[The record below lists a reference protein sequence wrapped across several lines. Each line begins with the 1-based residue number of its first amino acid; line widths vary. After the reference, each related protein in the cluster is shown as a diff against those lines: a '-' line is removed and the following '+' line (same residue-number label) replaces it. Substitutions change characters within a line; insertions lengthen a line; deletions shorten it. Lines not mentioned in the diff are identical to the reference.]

1 MQVTLF
7 FTYDTSLKEW
17 DSAGILS
24 RELSIYKKLHN
35 ENNIKFNF
43 ITYGNAEDLKI
54 DIGEGIK
61 VYPLY
66 KNAKKSNYKFV
77 KIFKSLMIP
86 LIFKDIIRN
95 SSILKTNQLK
105 GCWVGLISK
114 TLFKKPLIVRTGYD
128 ALKWSKFE
136 MRGKIYT
143 FLIKLLTKTSL
154 IFSNQYNV
162 STLSDK
168 NFLSEE
174 FKVKDKIK
182 IRPNYIDQETFKDF
196 RLQRDDELLF
206 VGRLEEQ
213 KNIRF
218 LINEYKHYE
227 LPRLNI
233 IGEGSYKEELINEI
247 TKHNLNI
254 NFIGKVLNQELPN
267 LYNKFKFFILCSK
280 YEGNP
285 KTLLEAMS
293 SGSIVIGS
301 NVEGINSII
310 KNKQN
315 GFLINSKIGDL
326 EKVFKLILSGQINLN
341 EIKQNA
347 EHYISQNHS
356 LEMLTKI
363 ELQDYDKHLRIK
375 SL

>member
-24 RELSIYKKLHN
+24 REISIYKKLHN

-267 LYNKFKFFILCSK
+267 LYNKFRFFILCSK

-347 EHYISQNHS
+347 ENYISQNHS

-375 SL
+375 S

>member
-1 MQVTLF
+1 MHTTIF
-7 FTYDTSLKEW
+7 FTYGISLDEW
-17 DSAGILS
+17 KKTGLIS
-24 RELSIYKKLHN
+24 REIAIYEKMHLDHGVN
-35 ENNIKFNF
+35 FNF
-43 ITYGNAEDLKI
+43 ITYGDEKDLKVI
-54 DIGEGIK
+54 DAKGIK
-61 VYPLY
+61 IYPVYTKIKY
-66 KNAKKSNYKFV
+66 SQNKYIRIIKTFV
-77 KIFKSLMIP
+77 IPFIFRDILRQTS
-86 LIFKDIIRN
+86 IF
-95 SSILKTNQLK
+95 KTNQLK
-105 GCWVGLISK
+105 GSWVAILSK
-114 TLFKKPLIVRTGYD
+114 IIFQKPLIIRTGYD
-128 ALKWSKFE
+128 AFKWSKFE
-136 MRGKIYT
+136 MRGKVYT

-168 NFLSEE
+168 NFLSKE

-182 IRPNYIDQETFKDF
+182 IRPNYIDQKIFKDF
-196 RLQRDDELLF
+196 KLQRDDELLF

-326 EKVFKLILSGQINLN
+326 EKVFKLIRSEQINLN
-341 EIKQNA
+341 EIKENA
-347 EHYISQNHS
+347 GNYISQNHS

-375 SL
+375 S

>member
-1 MQVTLF
+1 
-7 FTYDTSLKEW
+7 
-17 DSAGILS
+17 
-24 RELSIYKKLHN
+24 
-35 ENNIKFNF
+35 
-43 ITYGNAEDLKI
+43 
-54 DIGEGIK
+54 
-61 VYPLY
+61 
-66 KNAKKSNYKFV
+66 
-77 KIFKSLMIP
+77 MIP

-182 IRPNYIDQETFKDF
+182 IMPNYIDQETFKDF

-267 LYNKFKFFILCSK
+267 LYNKFRFFILCSK

-301 NVEGINSII
+301 NVE
-310 KNKQN
+310 
-315 GFLINSKIGDL
+315 
-326 EKVFKLILSGQINLN
+326 E
-341 EIKQNA
+341 
-347 EHYISQNHS
+347 
-356 LEMLTKI
+356 LT
-363 ELQDYDKHLRIK
+363 QY
-375 SL
+375 

>member
-1 MQVTLF
+1 
-7 FTYDTSLKEW
+7 
-17 DSAGILS
+17 
-24 RELSIYKKLHN
+24 
-35 ENNIKFNF
+35 
-43 ITYGNAEDLKI
+43 
-54 DIGEGIK
+54 
-61 VYPLY
+61 
-66 KNAKKSNYKFV
+66 
-77 KIFKSLMIP
+77 MIP

-267 LYNKFKFFILCSK
+267 LYNKFRFFILCSK

-315 GFLINSKIGDL
+315 GFLINSKLGDL

-347 EHYISQNHS
+347 ENYISQNHS

-375 SL
+375 S

>member
-1 MQVTLF
+1 MNTTLF
-7 FTYDTSLKEW
+7 FTYGISLDDWKKT
-17 DSAGILS
+17 GLMS
-24 RELSIYKKLHN
+24 REIAIYEKMYIEHGI
-35 ENNIKFNF
+35 EFNF
-43 ITYGNAEDLKI
+43 ITYGDKTDFEAIEAK
-54 DIGEGIK
+54 GIK
-61 VYPLY
+61 IYPVYTRIKYSQY
-66 KNAKKSNYKFV
+66 KYIRLV
-77 KIFKSLMIP
+77 KTFLIPIIFR
-86 LIFKDIIRN
+86 DILRKT
-95 SSILKTNQLK
+95 SILKTNQLK
-105 GCWVGLISK
+105 GSWVAILSK
-114 TLFKKPLIVRTGYD
+114 IIFQKPLIIRTGYD

-136 MRGKIYT
+136 KRGIIYT
-143 FLIKLLTKTSL
+143 FLIKLLTKISL
-154 IFSNQYNV
+154 ILADQYNV

-168 NFLSEE
+168 NFLSKQ
-174 FKVKDKIK
+174 FKVEDKIK
-182 IRPNYIDQETFKDF
+182 IRPNYIDQKIFKDF
-196 RLQRDDELLF
+196 KLQKVDELLF

-213 KNIRF
+213 KNIKF

-233 IGEGSYKEELINEI
+233 VGEGSYKKELISEI
-247 TKHNLNI
+247 RENNLNI
-254 NFIGKVLNQELPN
+254 NFIGQVSNQELPN
-267 LYNKFKFFILCSK
+267 LYNRFKYFILCSK

-347 EHYISQNHS
+347 ENYISQNHS

-375 SL
+375 S